1 MIKPIFARG
10 GLRATLDV
18 AALAI
23 GLGAVVPAHASA
35 TLDKIKERGLIRV
48 GVGTQPGF
56 FAPDA
61 NDKWQG
67 FFIDFGRALAVAV
80 FNGCRASRKPSSAR
94 SS

>member
-1 MIKPIFARG
+1 MTESFLARR
-10 GLRATLDV
+10 GLRATLAV
-18 AALAI
+18 TALAI
-23 GLGAVVPAHASA
+23 GLSAVVPANAGA

-61 NDKWQG
+61 NGKWQG